1 MLIMMGLAKVST
13 IGPIGV
19 STIGPIVGHQVST
32 IGPIGVSTIGP
43 IGYPPILP
51 PFVRVAVFI
60 PHYILFCLFLSGAGG
75 PSAGR

>member
-13 IGPIGV
+13 IGPIG
-19 STIGPIVGHQVST
+19 VST

-51 PFVRVAVFI
+51 PFVRVAVFV